1 MLEALVKELPLEAE
15 IGKVPE
21 VGLSELVVKAVPL
34 VIEARLKVETLLLL
48 LLLLLLLV
56 VAMADDG
63 VGSATAV
70 DMFWG
75 LKFVITDAADVPE
88 PLLLLL
94 EDP

>member
-48 LLLLLLLV
+48 LLLLLV

-70 DMFWG
+70 DMFGG